1 MSLSQSEIHSIAA
14 LVERARS
21 LVSDAI
27 QIAAGG
33 DAADLIR
40 RLKDIL
46 VRLEDA
52 EAAARSLSNG
62 VQGWKKR

>member
-1 MSLSQSEIHSIAA
+1 MSLSQSEIHSIAT

-46 VRLEDA
+46 VRLEEAD
-52 EAAARSLSNG
+52 AAARKLSNG
-62 VQGWKKR
+62 VQG

>member
-1 MSLSQSEIHSIAA
+1 MAMPLSQSEIHSIAA
-14 LVERARS
+14 LVERAQS

-46 VRLEDA
+46 VRLEEA
-52 EAAARSLSNG
+52 EAAARKLANG
-62 VQGWKKR
+62 VQG

>member
-1 MSLSQSEIHSIAA
+1 MAMPLSQSEIHSIAA
-14 LVERARS
+14 LVERARR

-46 VRLEDA
+46 VRIEEA
-52 EAAARSLSNG
+52 EAAARKLSNG
-62 VQGWKKR
+62 VQG

>member
-1 MSLSQSEIHSIAA
+1 MSLSQSEIHSIAT

-46 VRLEDA
+46 VRLEEA
-52 EAAARSLSNG
+52 EAAARKLANG
-62 VQGWKKR
+62 VQG

>member
-1 MSLSQSEIHSIAA
+1 MAMPLSQSEIHSIAA
-14 LVERARS
+14 LVERARR

-27 QIAAGG
+27 QMAAGG

-46 VRLEDA
+46 VRIEEA
-52 EAAARSLSNG
+52 EAAARKLSNG
-62 VQGWKKR
+62 VQG

>member
-1 MSLSQSEIHSIAA
+1 MPLSQSEIHSIAA

-27 QIAAGG
+27 QIATSG

-46 VRLEDA
+46 VRLEEAD
-52 EAAARSLSNG
+52 AAARKLANG
-62 VQGWKKR
+62 VQG

>member
-1 MSLSQSEIHSIAA
+1 MPLSQSEIHSIAA

-27 QIAAGG
+27 QIATSG

-46 VRLEDA
+46 VRIEEAD
-52 EAAARSLSNG
+52 AAARKLANG
-62 VQGWKKR
+62 VQG

>member
-1 MSLSQSEIHSIAA
+1 MPLSQSEIHSIAA
-14 LVERARS
+14 VVERARS

-46 VRLEDA
+46 VRLEEA
-52 EAAARSLSNG
+52 EAATLKLANG
-62 VQGWKKR
+62 VQG

>member
-14 LVERARS
+14 LVERSRS

-52 EAAARSLSNG
+52 EAAARKLSNG
-62 VQGWKKR
+62 VQG